1 MLPGMTG
8 WATAGWS
15 ALLAATLVVPCQPA
29 QVDIGSRSVIEGATL
44 ALRSSQALIMSGN
57 YTRDVPQEWMEFVAG
72 NFIEPTI
79 GTGYVNTPVITDGQW
94 WPFTGL
100 TSMSLNDSSRAGSE
114 ILDRRIKALIS
125 SNQVAGTPDDPIAV
139 LGYSGSAFLAAVA
152 KRNLVGQKAS
162 SAVPPASFIM
172 LSDSIRPNGGLFSR
186 FYGFGLVNWTPVLS
200 APTDTPFPT
209 YDISR
214 QYDLFSDFPKYPL
227 NLLADVNALFGLLN
241 HNYRTVTIN
250 PEAPNF
256 DPNTVVQHYGD
267 TTYYLI
273 PSKLPLL
280 YPLHWIGLGM
290 VADFIEPV
298 MRVFV
303 ELGYDRQTPYGQY
316 TTFALFPKIDFAKLV
331 ADLGAAAEQSFSL
344 LKAIAAQDDPATQI
358 RAAVARRG
366 ITSGSLVADSVA
378 VDSSSG
384 TSPTSATSA
393 TVGRRFHRPG
403 SQTYEDSLSG
413 PRRYQSPTPTT
424 SSRAR
429 VGKSA
434 GAVGSGVHAH
444 PRPPSSRQGN
454 RTALLG

>member
-1 MLPGMTG
+1 MIG
-8 WATAGWS
+8 WAKAGRS
-15 ALLAATLVVPCQPA
+15 ALVAATLVLQCQPA
-29 QVDIGSRSVIEGATL
+29 QVHIGPRSAIEGATL
-44 ALRSSQALIMSGN
+44 ALRSSQVLIMSGN
-57 YTRDVPQEWMEFVAG
+57 YMRDVSPEWMEFVAG
-72 NFIEPTI
+72 NFIEPTV

-114 ILDRRIKALIS
+114 ILDSRIKALIS

-152 KRNLVGQKAS
+152 KRSLLGQKAS
-162 SAVPPASFIM
+162 SEVPPASFIM

-214 QYDLFSDFPKYPL
+214 QYDFFSDFPEYPL

-241 HNYRTVTIN
+241 HNYGPVTIN

-280 YPLHWIGLGM
+280 YPLHWIGLGT
-290 VADFIEPV
+290 VADFIEPFV
-298 MRVFV
+298 RVFV

-316 TTFALFPKIDFAKLV
+316 TTFGLFPKIDFAKLA
-331 ADLGAAAEQSFSL
+331 ADLGAAAQQSFSL
-344 LKAIAAQDDPATQI
+344 LKSIAAQDYPATRI
-358 RAAVARRG
+358 REAVARRG
-366 ITSGSLVADSVA
+366 ATPGSLVADSVG

-384 TSPTSATSA
+384 SSRNSAKA
-393 TVGRRFHRPG
+393 AIVGGQFH
-403 SQTYEDSLSG
+403 G
-413 PRRYQSPTPTT
+413 PRGLNRIDRPRGEEKMKSPRYKPGRS
-424 SSRAR
+424 
-429 VGKSA
+429 
-434 GAVGSGVHAH
+434 
-444 PRPPSSRQGN
+444 
-454 RTALLG
+454 